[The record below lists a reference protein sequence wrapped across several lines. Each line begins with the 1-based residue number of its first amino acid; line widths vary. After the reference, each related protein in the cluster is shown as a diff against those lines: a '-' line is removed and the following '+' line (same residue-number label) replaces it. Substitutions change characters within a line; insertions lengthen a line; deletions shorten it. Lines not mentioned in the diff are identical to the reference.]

1 MMEVARDPFLVS
13 KLENN
18 SRYGHFEV
26 VFDSDRSQFIILVA
40 FFASFIRYHRYQ
52 LPIDYPDRLRIKEL
66 ESD

>member
-1 MMEVARDPFLVS
+1 MTRDSFLVS

-18 SRYGHFEV
+18 SRYDHFEV
-26 VFDSDRSQFIILVA
+26 VFDLSFS